1 MNQGFAIDLARHRV
15 ASGGVPYLTR
25 LHNSILLYNPMRL
38 TVTAST
44 VLCGQRDHYA
54 IALVATA
61 DCNSDAA

>member
-1 MNQGFAIDLARHRV
+1 
-15 ASGGVPYLTR
+15 
-25 LHNSILLYNPMRL
+25 MRL

-61 DCNSDAA
+61 DCSSDAA